1 MLSKNKIKYIR
12 SLAQKKQRTAD
23 GVFVAEGKKLVAD
36 LLPCFKARYIAATEQ
51 WFSANHQFSSFF
63 PVDYDII
70 TNEELC
76 RISAQETPQMVL
88 AVFEQQKDDT
98 PLSEAAASDLCLVL
112 DDVQNPGNLGTI
124 IRVADWFGIRH
135 IYCSHT
141 TADVYG
147 PKTVQATMGSLSR
160 VRVHY
165 IDIKECLSALQNSDI
180 PIYGTFLSA
189 PSLYD
194 VSLSRNGIVIMGN
207 EGNGISP
214 AIASYVTQ
222 RLYIPSFPLGSTTAE
237 SLNVAIATAIICAE
251 FRRR

>member
-23 GVFVAEGKKLVAD
+23 GVFVAEGRKLVAD
-36 LLPCFKARYIAATEQ
+36 LLPYFTARYIAATEQ
-51 WFSANHQFSSFF
+51 WFSDNSQLSSFF
-63 PVDYDII
+63 PSDYDVI

-76 RISAQETPQMVL
+76 RISAQETPQSVL
-88 AVFEQQKDDT
+88 AIFEQQQDET
-98 PLSEAAASDLCLVL
+98 PLSEAALSDLCLVL

-135 IYCSHT
+135 IYCSHN

-165 IDIKECLSALQNSDI
+165 IDIKESLSAIQNCNI
-180 PIYGTFLSA
+180 PVYGTFLSA
-189 PSLYD
+189 PSIYD
-194 VSLSRNGIVIMGN
+194 IPLSHKGIIIMGN

-214 AIASYVTQ
+214 TVASYVNQ
-222 RLYIPSFPLGSTTAE
+222 RLFIPPFPSDSITAD

>member
-12 SLAQKKQRTAD
+12 SLAQKKHRTVD
-23 GVFVAEGKKLVAD
+23 GVFVAEGIKLVAD
-36 LLPCFKARYIAATEQ
+36 LLPYFTVRYIAATEQ
-51 WFSANHQFSSFF
+51 WFYENSQFSSCF
-63 PVDYDII
+63 PSDCDIV
-70 TNEELC
+70 TDEELC
-76 RISAQETPQMVL
+76 RISALESPQSVL
-88 AVFEQQKDDT
+88 AIFEQQIDDT
-98 PLSEAAASDLCLVL
+98 PLSKAALSDICLVL

-135 IYCSHT
+135 IYCSQT

-160 VRVHY
+160 VHVHY
-165 IDIKECLSALQNSDI
+165 IDIKENLLALQNSNI
-180 PIYGTFLSA
+180 PIYGTFLPA

-194 VSLSRNGIVIMGN
+194 VPLSNNGIIIMGN

-214 AIASYVTQ
+214 AVASYVNQ
-222 RLYIPSFPLGSTTAE
+222 RLFIPSFPPGSTSAE